1 MLFFILNESV
11 FVPTFR
17 LLLYIGDNDTRTFFL
32 NYPSQCQ
39 EVLHFMVRSRQQK
52 NSSFISFEMNVNN

>member
-32 NYPSQCQ
+32 NYITFSMSRSIT
-39 EVLHFMVRSRQQK
+39 LHGTFK
-52 NSSFISFEMNVNN
+52 ATEKFLIYFL